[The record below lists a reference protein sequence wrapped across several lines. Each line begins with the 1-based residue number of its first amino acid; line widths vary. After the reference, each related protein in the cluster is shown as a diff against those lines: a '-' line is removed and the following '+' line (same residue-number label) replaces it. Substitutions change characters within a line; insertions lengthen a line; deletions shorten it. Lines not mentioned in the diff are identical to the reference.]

1 MPIRYDEKRIKRP
14 FEEHEYTA
22 EEIQELKACATD
34 VNNFIKH
41 VKIVNVDRGEEPF
54 SPYNYQQEF
63 IQMMND
69 NRFVVGLWSRQSGKT
84 SVVGVYAL
92 WYAMFHDDKII
103 AIVSNKEKSA
113 KMILRRIKRMYE
125 SVPSW
130 LKPGVERYAETTT
143 YFDNGSQINISAT
156 SEDAFR
162 GESANLLIMDEFA
175 FVPKNQAEAFWAS
188 NYPTIS
194 ASKKSKIV
202 IISTPN
208 GMYNLFHRMYDRAE
222 KKRNTFVPMKV
233 SWQRVPGRDQEWAD
247 EQLKNIGD
255 QKFRQE
261 FSCDFLGSS
270 NTVIDPKVLETLIDN
285 YKTPILRELEDNLL
299 IYEKPEAGKKYV
311 LGCDIGKGTGEHDS
325 TIQVLEL
332 VSMVPVKLKQVAVFK
347 DNMTDV
353 YNFSKIID
361 RVCNYY
367 NKAYIMVENNAEG
380 ASVVNELWW
389 NIENDR
395 LVNTGSKVANLGVR
409 ATRSTKPRAV
419 LLMKKLI
426 EDYSLELVDE
436 NTIAQL
442 TSFIEKGNKFYG
454 ENMPDDLVS
463 GLYWACYILEMG
475 ILDESF
481 EFSDDKK
488 MKEDDG
494 WGILTDADMNIED
507 DWSWM
512 NNNTFSN

>member
-1 MPIRYDEKRIKRP
+1 MEK
-14 FEEHEYTA
+14 HGSM
-22 EEIQELKACATD
+22 
-34 VNNFIKH
+34 FIKNTKYKILTPDGFKTFDGIRRKYENVIRFNFSNGEYLDVTKDH
-41 VKIVNVDRGEEPF
+41 LFGDKLAGNLKSGDIIESINGPVEVINIEDTNTIKDVYDPIDVDGNLYIGNDIVNHNCE
-54 SPYNYQQEF
+54 
-63 IQMMND
+63 
-69 NRFVVGLWSRQSGKT
+69 
-84 SVVGVYAL
+84 
-92 WYAMFHDDKII
+92 
-103 AIVSNKEKSA
+103 
-113 KMILRRIKRMYE
+113 
-125 SVPSW
+125 
-130 LKPGVERYAETTT
+130 
-143 YFDNGSQINISAT
+143 
-156 SEDAFR
+156 
-162 GESANLLIMDEFA
+162 
-175 FVPKNQAEAFWAS
+175 
-188 NYPTIS
+188 
-194 ASKKSKIV
+194 
-202 IISTPN
+202 
-208 GMYNLFHRMYDRAE
+208 
-222 KKRNTFVPMKV
+222 
-233 SWQRVPGRDQEWAD
+233 
-247 EQLKNIGD
+247 
-255 QKFRQE
+255 
-261 FSCDFLGSS
+261 FLGSS
-270 NTVIDPKVLETLIDN
+270 KTVIDPKVLETLIDN